1 VTVLKLEFDMRF
13 ASRIVVSAP
22 AAVLLAGIAWQSSL
36 ADQPAILTSAHRGE
50 HHRHPEN
57 SLPAIQAAADAGM
70 DYTEL
75 DIRTTSD
82 GKLILMH
89 DATVNRMTSGKGK
102 VVEMTFDDI
111 RGLDL
116 GARFPGQFPGLQVPT
131 FDEALALAKKDGIGI
146 YVHCKQAAPEELV
159 SAIDRHEMG
168 EHVLFFADN
177 ESDPHLLPEIARLR
191 PSWKTMPEAFNPAH
205 VRELMETLRPKII
218 AFDNRDFDD
227 ATIAAARQ
235 ANVGIFVDRLANDPK
250 AWQNAIDRGATGI
263 QTDYPDEL
271 AAFLRSHGY
280 HK

>member
-1 VTVLKLEFDMRF
+1 MRYVSPFTVCITCAALF
-13 ASRIVVSAP
+13 AGA
-22 AAVLLAGIAWQSSL
+22 AWQFAA
-36 ADQPAILTSAHRGE
+36 ADERTILTSAHRGE

-57 SLPAIQAAADAGM
+57 SLPAIQAAVDAGM
-70 DYTEL
+70 DYVEL
-75 DIRTTSD
+75 DIRTTLD
-82 GKLILMH
+82 GKLVLMH
-89 DATVNRMTSGKGK
+89 DPTVNRMTHGKGK
-102 VVEMTFDDI
+102 IVEMSFDQI
-111 RGLDL
+111 RELDL

-131 FDEALALAKKDGIGI
+131 FDEALALARKTGIGI
-146 YVHCKQAAPEELV
+146 YVHCKQALPEELV
-159 SAIDRHEMG
+159 AAIDRHQMG

-177 ESDPHLLPEIARLR
+177 ESDPRLLPEIARLR
-191 PSWKTMPEAFNPAH
+191 PDWKVMPEAFNPAH

-227 ATIAAARQ
+227 ATIGAARE
-235 ANVGIFVDRLANDPK
+235 ANAGIFVDRLANNPA

>member
-1 VTVLKLEFDMRF
+1 MVG
-13 ASRIVVSAP
+13 
-22 AAVLLAGIAWQSSL
+22 LAGPSPTAEQRT
-36 ADQPAILTSAHRGE
+36 ILTSAHRGE

-70 DYTEL
+70 DYVEL

-82 GKLILMH
+82 GKLVLMH
-89 DATVNRMTSGKGK
+89 DPTVNRMTNGKGK
-102 VVEMTFDDI
+102 VAEMSLAEI
-111 RGLDL
+111 RALDL

-131 FDEALALAKKDGIGI
+131 FDEALALAQKDGIGI
-146 YVHCKQAAPEELV
+146 YVHTKQAAPEELV
-159 SAIDRHEMG
+159 PAIERHDMG

-191 PSWKTMPEAFNPAH
+191 PAWKVMPEAFNPAH
-205 VRELMETLRPKII
+205 VRELVETLRPKII

-227 ATIAAARQ
+227 ATIAAARE
-235 ANVGIFVDRLANDPK
+235 ANVGIFVDRLANNPA

-271 AAFLRSHGY
+271 SAFLRYRGY

>member
-1 VTVLKLEFDMRF
+1 MRF
-13 ASRIVVSAP
+13 QPWKLVVTSV
-22 AAVLLAGIAWQSSL
+22 AALLAL
-36 ADQPAILTSAHRGE
+36 QPTWAAEGAILTSAHRGE

-57 SLPAIQAAADAGM
+57 SLPAIQAAIDAGM
-70 DYTEL
+70 DYVEL

-89 DATVNRMTSGKGK
+89 DATVNRMTNGKGD
-102 VVEMTFDDI
+102 VAEMTFDTI
-111 RGLDL
+111 RALDL
-116 GARFPGQFPGLQVPT
+116 GVRFPGQFPGLQVPT
-131 FDEALALAKKDGIGI
+131 FEEALALAKKGGIGI
-146 YVHCKQAAPEELV
+146 YVHTKQAAPQELV
-159 SAIDRHEMG
+159 DEIERHEMG
-168 EHVLFFADN
+168 GHVLFFADN
-177 ESDPHLLPEIARLR
+177 ESDPHLLPELARLR
-191 PSWKTMPEAFNPAH
+191 PEWKLMPEAFNPTH

-235 ANVGIFVDRLANDPK
+235 ANVGIFVDRLANNPE

-271 AAFLRSHGY
+271 AAFLRLHGY

>member
-1 VTVLKLEFDMRF
+1 MHY
-13 ASRIVVSAP
+13 ASRILVSV
-22 AAVLLAGIAWQSSL
+22 AAVLLAGITSQSSP
-36 ADQPAILTSAHRGE
+36 ADERTILTSAHRGE

-70 DYTEL
+70 DYAEL
-75 DIRTTSD
+75 DIRTTAN

-89 DATVNRMTSGKGK
+89 DPTVSRMTNGKGK
-102 VVEMTFDDI
+102 VAEMAFDEI
-111 RGLDL
+111 RALDL
-116 GARFPGQFPGLQVPT
+116 GVRFPGQFPGLQVPT

-159 SAIDRHEMG
+159 AAIDRHEMG

-191 PSWKTMPEAFNPAH
+191 PTWKTMPEAFNPAH
-205 VRELMETLRPKII
+205 VRELMEALRPTII
-218 AFDNRDFDD
+218 AFDNRDFND

-235 ANVGIFVDRLANDPK
+235 AKVGIFVDRLANDPT

-280 HK
+280 HR

>member
-1 VTVLKLEFDMRF
+1 MRHLT
-13 ASRIVVSAP
+13 RIVLFVTAVGLLTTVGWRSSA
-22 AAVLLAGIAWQSSL
+22 AEGRT
-36 ADQPAILTSAHRGE
+36 ILTSAHRGE

-57 SLPAIQAAADAGM
+57 SLPAIQAAVFAGM
-70 DYTEL
+70 DYVEL

-89 DATVNRMTSGKGK
+89 DATVNRMTNGKGK
-102 VVEMTFDDI
+102 VAEMTFGEI
-111 RGLDL
+111 RALDL

-131 FDEALALAKKDGIGI
+131 FDEALALAKKEGIGI
-146 YVHCKQAAPEELV
+146 YVHCKLADPAELV
-159 SAIDRHEMG
+159 AAIERHDMG

-177 ESDPHLLPEIARLR
+177 ESDPHLLPEIARLK
-191 PSWKTMPEAFNPAH
+191 PAWQTMPEAFNPAH
-205 VRELMETLRPKII
+205 VRELMETLRPRII

-227 ATIAAARQ
+227 ATIAAARE
-235 ANVGIFVDRLANDPK
+235 AKVGIFVDRLANNPA

-271 AAFLRSHGY
+271 AAFLRDHGY

>member
-1 VTVLKLEFDMRF
+1 MHY
-13 ASRIVVSAP
+13 ASRILVPVT
-22 AAVLLAGIAWQSSL
+22 AAALLAGIAWQSSP
-36 ADQPAILTSAHRGE
+36 ADEPTILTSAHRGE

-57 SLPAIQAAADAGM
+57 SLPAIQAAVAAGM
-70 DYTEL
+70 DYAEL
-75 DIRTTSD
+75 DIRTTSNR
-82 GKLILMH
+82 KLVLMH
-89 DATVNRMTSGKGK
+89 DPTVNRMTNGKGN
-102 VVEMTFDDI
+102 VAEMTFDEI
-111 RGLDL
+111 RALDL

-159 SAIDRHEMG
+159 AAIDRHEMG

-191 PSWKTMPEAFNPAH
+191 PAWKTMPEAFNPAH
-205 VRELMETLRPKII
+205 VRELMDTLRPKII

-235 ANVGIFVDRLANDPK
+235 AKVGIFVDRLANDPM

-271 AAFLRSHGY
+271 TAFLRSRGY

>member
-1 VTVLKLEFDMRF
+1 MSV
-13 ASRIVVSAP
+13 
-22 AAVLLAGIAWQSSL
+22 AALAL
-36 ADQPAILTSAHRGE
+36 QPTWAAERTILTSAHRGE

-57 SLPAIQAAADAGM
+57 SLPAIQAAIDAGM
-70 DYTEL
+70 DYVEL

-89 DATVNRMTSGKGK
+89 DATVNRMTNGKGK
-102 VVEMTFDDI
+102 VAEMTFDAI
-111 RGLDL
+111 RALDL
-116 GARFPGQFPGLQVPT
+116 GVRFPSQFPGLQVPT
-131 FDEALALAKKDGIGI
+131 FEEALALAKKGGIGI
-146 YVHCKQAAPEELV
+146 YVHTKQAAPQELV
-159 SAIDRHEMG
+159 DEIDRHEMG

-191 PSWKTMPEAFNPAH
+191 PAWKIMPEAFNPAH

-227 ATIAAARQ
+227 STIAAARQ

-271 AAFLRSHGY
+271 TAFLRSHAY
-280 HK
+280 HR

>member
-1 VTVLKLEFDMRF
+1 MVLTMTV
-13 ASRIVVSAP
+13 
-22 AAVLLAGIAWQSSL
+22 AALLAGVAWQTSS
-36 ADQPAILTSAHRGE
+36 AQERTILTSAHRGE

-70 DYTEL
+70 DYVEL

-82 GKLILMH
+82 GKLVLMH
-89 DATVNRMTSGKGK
+89 DATVNRMTNGKGK
-102 VVEMTFDDI
+102 VVEMTFDEI
-111 RGLDL
+111 RRLDL

-131 FDEALALAKKDGIGI
+131 FDEALALAEKMRIGI
-146 YVHCKQAAPEELV
+146 YVHCKQALPEELV
-159 SAIDRHEMG
+159 AAIDRHQMG

-177 ESDPHLLPEIARLR
+177 ESDPHLLPEIVRLR
-191 PSWKTMPEAFNPAH
+191 PAWKVMPEAFNPGH
-205 VRELMETLRPKII
+205 VRELMETLRPRII

-227 ATIAAARQ
+227 ATIAAVRQ
-235 ANVGIFVDRLANDPK
+235 VSVGIFVDRLANDP
-250 AWQNAIDRGATGI
+250 ATWQNAIDRGATGI

>member
-1 VTVLKLEFDMRF
+1 MRYL
-13 ASRIVVSAP
+13 ARIIVAVAV
-22 AAVLLAGIAWQSSL
+22 AALLAGVPWQSSS
-36 ADQPAILTSAHRGE
+36 AEERIILTSAHRGE
-50 HHRHPEN
+50 HHHHPEN
-57 SLPAIQAAADAGM
+57 SLPAIQAAVAAGM
-70 DYTEL
+70 DYVEL

-82 GKLILMH
+82 GKLVLMH
-89 DATVNRMTSGKGK
+89 DATVNRMTNGKGK
-102 VVEMTFDDI
+102 VVEMTYDEI

-116 GARFPGQFPGLQVPT
+116 GVRFPGQFPSLQVPT

-146 YVHCKQAAPEELV
+146 YVHCKQASPEELV
-159 SAIDRHEMG
+159 AAIVRHEMG

-177 ESDPHLLPEIARLR
+177 ESDPHLLSEISRLR
-191 PSWKTMPEAFNPAH
+191 PDWKIMPEAFNPAH
-205 VRELMETLRPKII
+205 VRELMKTLRPRVI

-235 ANVGIFVDRLANDPK
+235 ASAGIFVDRLANDPG

-280 HK
+280 HR

>member
-1 VTVLKLEFDMRF
+1 MRF
-13 ASRIVVSAP
+13 LAWVIVAMT
-22 AAVLLAGIAWQSSL
+22 AVALMVGLAGPSPTAEQRT
-36 ADQPAILTSAHRGE
+36 ILTSAHRGE

-57 SLPAIQAAADAGM
+57 SLPAIQTAADAGM
-70 DYTEL
+70 DYVEL

-82 GKLILMH
+82 GKLVLMH
-89 DATVNRMTSGKGK
+89 DPTVNRMTNGKGK
-102 VVEMTFDDI
+102 VAEMSFAEI
-111 RGLDL
+111 RALDL

-131 FDEALALAKKDGIGI
+131 FDEALALAQKDGIGI
-146 YVHCKQAAPEELV
+146 YVHTKQAAPEELV
-159 SAIDRHEMG
+159 AAIERHDMG

-191 PSWKTMPEAFNPAH
+191 PAWKVMPEAFNPAH
-205 VRELMETLRPKII
+205 VRELVETLRPKII

-227 ATIAAARQ
+227 ATIAAARE
-235 ANVGIFVDRLANDPK
+235 ANVGIFVDRLANNPA
-250 AWQNAIDRGATGI
+250 AWQDAIDRGATGI

>member
-1 VTVLKLEFDMRF
+1 MHYL
-13 ASRIVVSAP
+13 ARIVIAVTAVALLVGVALHSSSA
-22 AAVLLAGIAWQSSL
+22 Q
-36 ADQPAILTSAHRGE
+36 QQTILTSAHRGE

-70 DYTEL
+70 DYAEL

-89 DATVNRMTSGKGK
+89 DATVNRMTNGKGK
-102 VVEMTFDDI
+102 VVEMTFDEI

-146 YVHCKQAAPEELV
+146 YVHCKQATPEELV
-159 SAIDRHEMG
+159 AAIDRHEMG
-168 EHVLFFADN
+168 DHVLFFADN
-177 ESDPHLLPEIARLR
+177 ESDPHLLPEILRLR
-191 PSWKTMPEAFNPAH
+191 PEWKIMPEAFNPAH

-227 ATIAAARQ
+227 STIAAARQ
-235 ANVGIFVDRLANDPK
+235 ANVGVFVDRLANDPK

-280 HK
+280 HR